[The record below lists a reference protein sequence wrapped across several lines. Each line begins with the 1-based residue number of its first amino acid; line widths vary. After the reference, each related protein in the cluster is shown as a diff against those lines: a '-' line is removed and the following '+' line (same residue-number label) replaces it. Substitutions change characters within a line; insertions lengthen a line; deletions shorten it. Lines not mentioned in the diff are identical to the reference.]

1 MKLLGRQYQLLQ
13 LLIENKE
20 NYLSASYYCKKL
32 SVSTKTIYQD
42 LNQLIELGGDIGVTI
57 KRVPAKG
64 IKIVGNNKQL
74 TSLINLME
82 KELKHDQYSPERR
95 RIDIIKNILL
105 ANEKVTLESM
115 SKKYYVSKTSL
126 YNDITYIN
134 RIFTG
139 NVKIIS
145 DTNGV
150 RIRGEEIEIQRAI
163 IQVILHFSN
172 LNTESSFESILLL
185 FFDKSL
191 VEMVYK
197 IILQDYRGL
206 VLDVSDY
213 YIQSLISSVIVQ
225 IARLKIGHHIS
236 NEKELTNNVNTNYD
250 IDDEI
255 REIYKLFASNS
266 KVDFNDLDQQYFSR
280 QFYAHRI
287 IDSIDLV
294 KSDYI
299 QSIEAFIKKMSHLE
313 RINFNTD
320 ERLIESLTLH
330 VPAMILRLQ
339 LGVHIQNPMLRGIRE
354 SHSVLFS
361 EVWYA
366 SSIFESK
373 YDISMNDD
381 EVSLLVMHFQI
392 AIEKYKKNNNIII
405 VCQYGMTSAQLIYSK
420 VRKFL
425 PKYDN
430 VRIVMLEELNEID
443 HENIDLIISS
453 VDIPIEGLPI
463 VKVTPLINN
472 QDYINIITSY
482 TNQVLDINYDSLEN
496 LNENNRN
503 EKISQYINK
512 DLIFTGLTF
521 SNKEVFLNFSIDK
534 IEETELVTNSFRKS
548 IFDREKIGSTGLESG
563 VALPHAD
570 PSTIIKSHIAI
581 FSLKNEIEWE
591 ETKVKLVIFVNF
603 NDQDINEIKE
613 VIMTI
618 HDLINSKEKVKIITD
633 LNKNEFISFMK
644 NGRK

>member
-1 MKLLGRQYQLLQ
+1 MILLDRQYQLLH
-13 LLIENKE
+13 LLIENKKY
-20 NYLSASYYCKKL
+20 YLSASYYCEKL

-42 LNQLIELGGDIGVTI
+42 LNQLNELGGDIGVVI

-64 IKIVGNNKQL
+64 IKIVGNNKHL
-74 TSLINLME
+74 ASLIKLME
-82 KELKHDQYSPERR
+82 KELKQDRYSPERR
-95 RIDIIKNILL
+95 RIDIIKNVLL
-105 ANEKVTLESM
+105 ANEKVTLEYM

-126 YNDITYIN
+126 YNDLTYIN

-139 NVKIIS
+139 SVKILS

-150 RIRGEEIEIQRAI
+150 HVRGEEIKVQRAI
-163 IQVILHFSN
+163 IQVIFYFSN
-172 LNTESSFESILLL
+172 LNTELSFESILLL
-185 FFDKSL
+185 FFDKNL
-191 VEMVYK
+191 VEMIYK
-197 IILQDYRGL
+197 IILQDYRDL
-206 VLDVSDY
+206 ILDVSDY

-236 NEKELTNNVNTNYD
+236 NEKELTNNFSNNYD

-255 REIYKLFASNS
+255 REIYKLIARTS

-287 IDSIDLV
+287 IDSIDLI
-294 KSDYI
+294 KSDYS
-299 QSIEAFIKKMSHLE
+299 QSIKTFIKRMSHLE
-313 RINFNTD
+313 RINFNND

-373 YDISMNDD
+373 YEINMNDD

-425 PKYDN
+425 PKDDN
-430 VRIVMLEELNEID
+430 VSVVMLEELNEID

-453 VDIPIEGLPI
+453 VDISNEGLPI

-482 TNQVLDINYDSLEN
+482 TNQVLDINYDSIEN
-496 LNENNRN
+496 LNENNKN
-503 EKISQYINK
+503 EKISQYINQ
-512 DLIFTGLTF
+512 DLIFTNLTF
-521 SNKEVFLNFSIDK
+521 LNKNDFLDFSINK
-534 IEETELVTNSFRKS
+534 IEEAGLVTSSYRKS

-581 FSLKNEIEWE
+581 FSLENEIEWE
-591 ETKVKLVIFVNF
+591 AIKIGLIIFVNL

-613 VIMTI
+613 VIMII

-633 LNKNEFISFMK
+633 LNKNEFLPFMK

>member
-1 MKLLGRQYQLLQ
+1 MILLDRQYQLLH
-13 LLIENKE
+13 LLIENKKY
-20 NYLSASYYCKKL
+20 YLSASYYCEKL

-42 LNQLIELGGDIGVTI
+42 LNQLNELGGDIGVVI

-64 IKIVGNNKQL
+64 IKIVGNNKHL
-74 TSLINLME
+74 ASLIKLME
-82 KELKHDQYSPERR
+82 KELKQDRYSPERR
-95 RIDIIKNILL
+95 RIDIIKNVLL
-105 ANEKVTLESM
+105 ANEKVTLEYM

-126 YNDITYIN
+126 YNDLTYIN

-139 NVKIIS
+139 SVKILS

-150 RIRGEEIEIQRAI
+150 HVRGEEIKVQRAI
-163 IQVILHFSN
+163 IQVIFYFSN
-172 LNTESSFESILLL
+172 LNTELSFESILLL
-185 FFDKSL
+185 FFDKNL
-191 VEMVYK
+191 VEMIYK
-197 IILQDYRGL
+197 IILQDYRDL
-206 VLDVSDY
+206 ILDVSDY

-236 NEKELTNNVNTNYD
+236 NEKELTNNFSNNYD

-255 REIYKLFASNS
+255 REIYKLIARTS

-287 IDSIDLV
+287 IDSIDLI
-294 KSDYI
+294 KSDYS
-299 QSIEAFIKKMSHLE
+299 QSIKTFIKRMSHLE
-313 RINFNTD
+313 RINFNND

-373 YDISMNDD
+373 YEINMNDD

-405 VCQYGMTSAQLIYSK
+405 VCQYGMTSAHLIYSK

-425 PKYDN
+425 PKDDN
-430 VRIVMLEELNEID
+430 VSVVMLEELNEID

-453 VDIPIEGLPI
+453 VDISNEGLPI

-482 TNQVLDINYDSLEN
+482 TNQVLDINYDSIEN
-496 LNENNRN
+496 LNENNKN
-503 EKISQYINK
+503 EKISQYINQ
-512 DLIFTGLTF
+512 DLIFTNLTF
-521 SNKEVFLNFSIDK
+521 LNKNDFLDFSINK
-534 IEETELVTNSFRKS
+534 IEEAGLVTSSYRKS

-581 FSLKNEIEWE
+581 FSLENEIEWE
-591 ETKVKLVIFVNF
+591 AIKIGLIIFVNL

-613 VIMTI
+613 VIMII

-633 LNKNEFISFMK
+633 LNKNEFLPFMK

>member
-1 MKLLGRQYQLLQ
+1 MILLDRQYQLLH
-13 LLIENKE
+13 LLIENKKY
-20 NYLSASYYCKKL
+20 YLSASYYCEKL

-42 LNQLIELGGDIGVTI
+42 LNQLNELGGDIGVVI

-64 IKIVGNNKQL
+64 IKIVGNNKHL
-74 TSLINLME
+74 ASLIKLME
-82 KELKHDQYSPERR
+82 KELKQDRYSPERR
-95 RIDIIKNILL
+95 RIDIIKNVLL
-105 ANEKVTLESM
+105 ADEKVTLEYM

-126 YNDITYIN
+126 YNDLTYIN

-139 NVKIIS
+139 SVKILS

-150 RIRGEEIEIQRAI
+150 HVRGEEIKVQRAI
-163 IQVILHFSN
+163 IQVIFYFSN
-172 LNTESSFESILLL
+172 LNTELSFESILLL
-185 FFDKSL
+185 FFDKNL
-191 VEMVYK
+191 VEMIYK
-197 IILQDYRGL
+197 IILQDYRDL
-206 VLDVSDY
+206 ILDVSDY

-236 NEKELTNNVNTNYD
+236 NEKELTNNFSNNYD

-255 REIYKLFASNS
+255 REIYKLIARTS

-287 IDSIDLV
+287 IDSIDLI
-294 KSDYI
+294 KSDYS
-299 QSIEAFIKKMSHLE
+299 QSIKTFIKRMSHLE
-313 RINFNTD
+313 RINFNND

-373 YDISMNDD
+373 YEINMNDD

-425 PKYDN
+425 PKDDN
-430 VRIVMLEELNEID
+430 VSVVMLEELNEID

-453 VDIPIEGLPI
+453 VDISNEGLPI

-482 TNQVLDINYDSLEN
+482 TNQVLDINYDSIEN
-496 LNENNRN
+496 LNENNKN
-503 EKISQYINK
+503 EKISQYINQ
-512 DLIFTGLTF
+512 DLIFTNLTF
-521 SNKEVFLNFSIDK
+521 LNKNDFLDFSINK
-534 IEETELVTNSFRKS
+534 IEEAGLVTSSYRKS

-581 FSLKNEIEWE
+581 FSLENEIEWE
-591 ETKVKLVIFVNF
+591 AIKIGLIIFVNL

-613 VIMTI
+613 VIMII

-633 LNKNEFISFMK
+633 LNKNEFLPFMK

>member
-1 MKLLGRQYQLLQ
+1 
-13 LLIENKE
+13 
-20 NYLSASYYCKKL
+20 
-32 SVSTKTIYQD
+32 
-42 LNQLIELGGDIGVTI
+42 
-57 KRVPAKG
+57 
-64 IKIVGNNKQL
+64 
-74 TSLINLME
+74 ME
-82 KELKHDQYSPERR
+82 KELKQDRYSPERR
-95 RIDIIKNILL
+95 RIDIIKNVLL
-105 ANEKVTLESM
+105 ANEKVTLEYM

-126 YNDITYIN
+126 YNDLTYIN

-139 NVKIIS
+139 SVKILS

-150 RIRGEEIEIQRAI
+150 HVRGEEIKVQRAI
-163 IQVILHFSN
+163 IQVIFYFSN
-172 LNTESSFESILLL
+172 LNTELSFESILLL
-185 FFDKSL
+185 FFDKNL
-191 VEMVYK
+191 VEMIYK
-197 IILQDYRGL
+197 IILQDYRDL
-206 VLDVSDY
+206 ILDVSDY

-236 NEKELTNNVNTNYD
+236 NEKELTNNFSNNYD

-255 REIYKLFASNS
+255 REIYKLIARTS

-287 IDSIDLV
+287 IDSIDLI
-294 KSDYI
+294 KSDYS
-299 QSIEAFIKKMSHLE
+299 QSIKTFIKRMSHLE
-313 RINFNTD
+313 RINFNND

-373 YDISMNDD
+373 YEINMNDD

-425 PKYDN
+425 PKDDN
-430 VRIVMLEELNEID
+430 VSVVMLEELNEID

-453 VDIPIEGLPI
+453 VDISNEGLPI

-482 TNQVLDINYDSLEN
+482 TNQVLDINYDSIEN
-496 LNENNRN
+496 LNENNKN
-503 EKISQYINK
+503 EKISQYINQ
-512 DLIFTGLTF
+512 DLIFTNLTF
-521 SNKEVFLNFSIDK
+521 LNKNDFLDFSINK
-534 IEETELVTNSFRKS
+534 IEEAGLVTSSYRKS

-581 FSLKNEIEWE
+581 FSLENEIEWE
-591 ETKVKLVIFVNF
+591 AIKIGLIIFVNL

-613 VIMTI
+613 VIMII

-633 LNKNEFISFMK
+633 LNKNEFLPFMK